1 VLRGWAG
8 SAIFAVAIAALYTLT
23 PLTVCVIAVGA
34 VLLPRLLRDI
44 DLPERRWI
52 AAIVGVA
59 IAVRL
64 LAIGAVFVR
73 NLPLHDDQFVGAP
86 GGDEAYAMSRALRM
100 RDIVRGSAGA
110 TKYDYFVAYDEYGRN
125 SYITALTAL
134 EIVFGPTP
142 YSLRLLN
149 VLLFVVG
156 ALLLFRVCRA
166 AFGPLAAAGGLAL
179 ILFWPTLFAWSISLL
194 KEPLYFLL
202 SAVILASAIRA
213 FQARML
219 PSAAAAAAAGAAAA
233 VLVRDLRPA
242 AVPLALAGLALGV
255 AGFLL
260 GRSLRVAGIAMA
272 AAAIAAA
279 VLVST
284 PRGQGALV
292 RALEAAAKTHTG
304 HVFTVGHDYK
314 LLDAGF
320 YFNPSTPVSS
330 LLTLRPPE
338 AARYAVRAAV
348 SFLVVPTP
356 WQLRSL
362 RELAYVPEQIG
373 WYVLIALVVPGI
385 VAGWR
390 RNRIVTATLVGYA
403 LPTAAA
409 LALTNG
415 NVGTLLRLRGLVL
428 PSLVWIGAL
437 GFGVVVGAAGQPRRG
452 GVVDDRG
459 RLFGRVNLFDA
470 AIAAFVVVLLPI
482 AYGTYLLFRT
492 PAPRVESV
500 TSVPI
505 TREERR
511 VAGGSTLMAKLK
523 VRGDGLRP
531 MLRAS
536 IDDTPAIGFVF
547 ETPHSADVLVGTVPP
562 GRHDFILYDG
572 VQEVARLPKVVEI
585 AAVTAPRVNAL
596 GTIVQ
601 IDKSVADALTEGAV
615 FPERPDDRI
624 AKLGPPRRDRDGLW
638 QRRAEVLLRCD
649 GDSGDGCAVGG
660 LVLRGPALPTLR
672 IAGPAGSSLAFA
684 VTEVLPEEPPVP
696 ASVVAR
702 FASVPEIVRQVRAGD
717 RDECLDDRAA
727 VVASVGGVRPSG
739 DVDVVFR
746 LGVDRSPDGWTYRG
760 RLLKI
765 GARIPFTTD
774 SYVVDAT
781 VLTLPAM
788 DAKGSHAQP

>member
-1 VLRGWAG
+1 MRGWAG
-8 SAIFAVAIAALYTLT
+8 SALFAVAIAALYTLT
-23 PLTVCVIAVGA
+23 PLTVCVVAVAA

-44 DLPERRWI
+44 DVSERRWI
-52 AAIVGVA
+52 AAIVGAA

-86 GGDEAYAMSRALRM
+86 GGDEAYAMSRALRT
-100 RDIVRGSAGA
+100 RDIVRGSAAA
-110 TKYDYFVAYDEYGRN
+110 TKYDYVVAYDEYGRN
-125 SYITALTAL
+125 RYITALTAL

-166 AFGPLAAAGGLAL
+166 AFGPLAAAGGLAM

-202 SAVILASAIRA
+202 SAVILTSAIRA
-213 FQARML
+213 FQAGSW
-219 PSAAAAAAAGAAAA
+219 PAAAAAAAAGAVASA
-233 VLVRDLRPA
+233 LIQDLRPA
-242 AVPLALAGLALGV
+242 AVPLALAGLALGA

-260 GRSLRVAGIAMA
+260 GRSLRVAGIAVA
-272 AAAIAAA
+272 AAVIAAA

-284 PRGQGALV
+284 GRGQSALI
-292 RALEAAAKTHTG
+292 RGLEATAKTHTG

-330 LLTLRPPE
+330 SLRFRPPE

-362 RELAYVPEQIG
+362 RELAYVPEQIA

-390 RNRIVTATLVGYA
+390 RNRVVTATLVGYA
-403 LPTAAA
+403 VPTAVA

-437 GFGVVVGAAGQPRRG
+437 GFAAVVGGAGQPRRG
-452 GVVDDRG
+452 GVIDDRG

-482 AYGTYLLFRT
+482 AYGTYLLFRM

-536 IDDTPAIGFVF
+536 IGDTPAIGFVF
-547 ETPHSADVLVGTVPP
+547 ETAHSADVLVGTVPP
-562 GRHDFILYDG
+562 GRHDFVLYDG

-585 AAVTAPRVNAL
+585 AALTAPRMNVL

-601 IDKSVADALTEGAV
+601 MDKRVADALGEGAV

-624 AKLGPPRRDRDGLW
+624 AKLGPPRQDRVGLW

-649 GDSGDGCAVGG
+649 ADSRDGCAVGG
-660 LVLRGPALPTLR
+660 LLLHGPALPTLR
-672 IAGPAGSSLAFA
+672 IAGPSGSSLAFE
-684 VTEVLPEEPPVP
+684 VSEVLPEEPPVP

-702 FASVPEIVRQVRAGD
+702 LASAPEIVRRVHAGD

-727 VVASVGGVRPSG
+727 VVTSVGGVRPSG
-739 DVDVVFR
+739 DVDVTFR
-746 LGVDRSPDGWTYRG
+746 LGVDRSADGWTYRG
-760 RLLKI
+760 QLLKL
-765 GARIPFTTD
+765 GRRIPFTTD
-774 SYVVDAT
+774 TYVVDAT
-781 VLTLPAM
+781 ILTMPAM
-788 DAKGSHAQP
+788 DANASHAQP